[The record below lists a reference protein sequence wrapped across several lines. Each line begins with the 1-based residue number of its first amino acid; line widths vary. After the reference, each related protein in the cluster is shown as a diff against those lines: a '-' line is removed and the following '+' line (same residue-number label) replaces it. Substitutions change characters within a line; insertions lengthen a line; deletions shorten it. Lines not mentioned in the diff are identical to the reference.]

1 LNSYFRKKALF
12 YCSVIIFLPILF
24 RFFELQILEYNR
36 YKKLA
41 GNNSLRSIEIKAPRG
56 IIYDRNQVPL
66 VDNVYNY
73 NFEIMP
79 IDIVDRRTKDIYD
92 KFNFKLIDSIL
103 GIDKDAIKKK
113 IKSHKKGIEKFH
125 PFIMKRFVDF
135 NDMVMLKEH
144 VLDLPGVIFSEVPAR
159 THVSDV
165 NLSHVLGYVRLVD
178 NQRKSMLNHPDSLFK
193 YSYGDVY
200 GFSGLEKNYESFLRG
215 SNGAQYRLIDY
226 RGVDQGVF
234 NEKDG
239 RDVVNGPPLVTSID
253 VNLQRIAED
262 FLVDSVGAIICMNPD
277 NGEILAFASSPH
289 FDLKPFNKGPVPKKI
304 WDEWNTDPNNPLLNR
319 PISGQ
324 YPPGSVF
331 KLVTAALIL
340 KSGKEKIKYNCDGEY
355 QITKDV
361 TKKCWNASGH
371 GELNLK
377 DALINSCNVYFYEA
391 VETLSF
397 DELIQISKEFN
408 FGQPLGVDLP
418 NEKKGLIPTRAYMN
432 KKYRFRDDDGVLH
445 TNWAVG
451 GAKANMGI
459 GQGEVLATPIQ
470 VINSINY
477 IANKGYA
484 YTPHLIKD
492 KKDVDKKEIN
502 LAPRIWTF
510 LDNAIYN
517 AVKKGTG
524 KNADVENSDAIVRGK
539 TGTAQNPQG
548 EDHSW
553 FAGYVTSKKTQ
564 QKMSIVVLVEHGG
577 SGAGIA
583 SKVSHDFFEYFIEN
597 QN

>member
-1 LNSYFRKKALF
+1 M
-12 YCSVIIFLPILF
+12 V
-24 RFFELQILEYNR
+24 
-36 YKKLA
+36 
-41 GNNSLRSIEIKAPRG
+41 
-56 IIYDRNQVPL
+56 
-66 VDNVYNY
+66 
-73 NFEIMP
+73 
-79 IDIVDRRTKDIYD
+79 
-92 KFNFKLIDSIL
+92 SIL
-103 GIDKDAIKKK
+103 QV
-113 IKSHKKGIEKFH
+113 
-125 PFIMKRFVDF
+125 RF
-135 NDMVMLKEH
+135 
-144 VLDLPGVIFSEVPAR
+144 
-159 THVSDV
+159 
-165 NLSHVLGYVRLVD
+165 
-178 NQRKSMLNHPDSLFK
+178 
-193 YSYGDVY
+193 
-200 GFSGLEKNYESFLRG
+200 
-215 SNGAQYRLIDY
+215 
-226 RGVDQGVF
+226 
-234 NEKDG
+234 
-239 RDVVNGPPLVTSID
+239 
-253 VNLQRIAED
+253 
-262 FLVDSVGAIICMNPD
+262 
-277 NGEILAFASSPH
+277 
-289 FDLKPFNKGPVPKKI
+289 
-304 WDEWNTDPNNPLLNR
+304 
-319 PISGQ
+319 
-324 YPPGSVF
+324 F

-418 NEKKGLIPTRAYMN
+418 NEKKGLIPTRVYMN

-524 KNADVENSDAIVRGK
+524 KNADVENRDAIVRGK